1 MSFIILILIII
12 LLYATLTKY
21 GSIYKVLFMTA
32 LVISMTA
39 AFFIYGMDVFGKSDT
54 FVILNTEMNRTVFI
68 HACIIW
74 SAADL
79 LVIFKIIKNYR
90 KYIAVNS

>member
-1 MSFIILILIII
+1 MSFIILLLIII

-21 GSIYKVLFMTA
+21 SGINKVIFMTA
-32 LVISMTA
+32 IITGMTA
-39 AFFIYGMDVFGKSDT
+39 AFAIYGLTVFKTADSWI
-54 FVILNTEMNRTVFI
+54 ILNTQMNRATFI

-79 LVIFKIIKNYR
+79 IVIFKMIKNYR
-90 KYIAVNS
+90 YYIEVNS

>member
-39 AFFIYGMDVFGKSDT
+39 AFLIYGMNVFGKSDT
-54 FVILNTEMNRTVFI
+54 LIILNTEMNRTVFI

-79 LVIFKIIKNYR
+79 FVILKIFKNYR
-90 KYIAVNS
+90 KYTVVNS

>member
-1 MSFIILILIII
+1 MSFIILLLIII

-32 LVISMTA
+32 VITAMTA
-39 AFFIYGMDVFGKSDT
+39 AFTIYGLGIFDT
-54 FVILNTEMNRTVFI
+54 AESWVILNTQMNRATFI

-79 LVIFKIIKNYR
+79 IVIFKMIKNYR
-90 KYIAVNS
+90 YYIEVNS